1 MSVIYVS
8 SLQTGK
14 ECLRLIQRD
23 IAIDHVVTIDR
34 QMAER
39 ANVSGYVDFGDVDIP
54 VHHLTRYSMKSQSDV
69 DAISALAPR
78 LIIVNGWNRLIP
90 AAILDLP
97 EHGCVGFHGSWKPLP
112 FGRGRS
118 PITWAILNDADR
130 FFLHLLQLDAGV
142 DSGDVIDTEQ
152 FDIGPSDTSSDV
164 LGKVG
169 ITSAHLLIRNVPRI
183 LDGTASRTPQTG
195 TPTYLPKRSP
205 EGGLIDWTMSLREIC
220 RLIRAV
226 SRPYPGAFT
235 DIEHRG
241 TRVRMR
247 IWDAV
252 PFSPGVELDGRAG
265 SVVHEVDGK
274 LLINCRDGILM
285 VKDFS
290 LAPPSG
296 P

>member
-1 MSVIYVS
+1 MSVIYIS
-8 SLQTGK
+8 ALQTGK
-14 ECLRLIQRD
+14 ECLRLIQHD
-23 IAIDHVVTIDR
+23 IKIDHVVTIDR
-34 QMAER
+34 QIAER
-39 ANVSGYVDFGDVDIP
+39 ARVSGYVDFGDVNIP
-54 VHHLTRYSMKSQSDV
+54 VPNLNRYSMKTPDDV
-69 DAISALAPR
+69 DAISALAPH

-90 AAILDLP
+90 EAILELP
-97 EHGCVGFHGSWKPLP
+97 RYGCVGFHGSWKPLP

-130 FFLHLLQLDAGV
+130 FFLHLLYLDAGV
-142 DSGDVIDTEQ
+142 DSGDIIDTVQ

-169 ITSAHLLIRNVPRI
+169 ITSAHLLIRNVPKL

-195 TPTYLPKRSP
+195 TPTYLPKRNP

-220 RLIRAV
+220 RLVRAV

-235 DIEHRG
+235 DIEYRG

-252 PFSPGVELDGRAG
+252 PFSHEVELDGKAG
-265 SVVHEVDGK
+265 SVVHDLDGK
-274 LLINCRDGILM
+274 PLIKCRDGLLL
-285 VKDFS
+285 VKDFT